1 MTTSTPASSEL
12 RVALDEIRL
21 RTNVREVAEND
32 VDALAQSI
40 ALRGLL
46 VSVIVRP
53 VDDGYELVA
62 GLSPRRG
69 VPQARPQRHRG
80 SRARPGGLKCR
91 QRGGI
96 NRAQAADGA

>member
-62 GLSPRRG
+62 GY
-69 VPQARPQRHRG
+69 HRVAACRKLGHSDIAAVVRDQEG
-80 SRARPGGLKCR
+80 SSADS
-91 QRGGI
+91 
-96 NRAQAADGA
+96 AAA